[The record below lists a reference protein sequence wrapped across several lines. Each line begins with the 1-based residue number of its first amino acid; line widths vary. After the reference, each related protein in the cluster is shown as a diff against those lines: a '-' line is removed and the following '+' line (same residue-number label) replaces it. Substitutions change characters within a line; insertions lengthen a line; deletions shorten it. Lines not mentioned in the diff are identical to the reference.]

1 MAAVKRTTGD
11 YSGSQ
16 HQTDSGTEHPEQSED
31 SAAAEEMNQQD
42 LDTFDKAVSQ
52 SVTPEFSFD
61 SSSDGDGPIEL
72 ALQQFVQALKHEFA
86 RQRQRERDAVRAAFT
101 EQVRKIEIEARKVL
115 RERVIEARNREQ
127 KNVAEREK
135 RINGLFRK
143 LNLLARDIAH
153 QKQVLKKSREE
164 FDRKLLESDFI
175 QTELRNIGHQMGEQV
190 DSLGDSLLEEGFIE
204 ETMPERKAG

>member
-1 MAAVKRTTGD
+1 MAAVKRTPAD
-11 YSGSQ
+11 S
-16 HQTDSGTEHPEQSED
+16 HTDRQQAGTEDKNSEIQEDTEEQLLTPDAEMSADPLDLSGTGTPGEGAGEN
-31 SAAAEEMNQQD
+31 SAIEAA
-42 LDTFDKAVSQ
+42 
-52 SVTPEFSFD
+52 
-61 SSSDGDGPIEL
+61 L
-72 ALQQFVQALKHEFA
+72 AQFVTVLKQEFA
-86 RQRQRERDAVRAAFT
+86 RERERERAALRAAFT
-101 EQVRKIEIEARKVL
+101 EQVRKIEIEARKVV

-127 KNVAEREK
+127 KKIAEREK
-135 RINGLFRK
+135 RINDLFRK

-204 ETMPERKAG
+204 ETMPERKVG